1 MTITTSRR
9 AALAAGIA
17 TLAAPRLGWTQGS
30 LAGRTITLVVPS
42 PAGGGT
48 DFSARL
54 VADSFGRALGA
65 TMVVENRPGGND
77 VVGLQSVLRA
87 TPDGTTLLCGYCA
100 TMTARP
106 AIGGIGDIVPTR
118 DYQAVGQ
125 ITDTPQLFVTHP
137 TVPANTLQEFIALAK
152 QKPGEMNYASAGN
165 GSMHHMGT
173 EYLKHRAGIDLVHVP
188 YRGTGETIRD
198 LIAGRIQF
206 YMNSPPPLTPLVR
219 DGKLR
224 ALCVSSNERHPGM
237 PDIPSAAEQ
246 GMPDLNL
253 NVWFSVFAP
262 RGVPAPMVAMMSE
275 KLREVLA
282 DQALRDRAFQAGALV
297 APSTAE
303 ALADRVA
310 RETENWRRIA
320 QQANITAG

>member
-1 MTITTSRR
+1 MTITAPRR
-9 AALAAGIA
+9 ALLGAGLA
-17 TLAAPRLGWTQGS
+17 TLAAPGLLRAQGS
-30 LAGRTITLVVPS
+30 LAGKTITLVVPS

-54 VADSFGRALGA
+54 VADSLGRALGA

-87 TPDGTTLLCGYCA
+87 PADGTTLLCGYCA

-118 DYQAVGQ
+118 DFQAIGQ

-152 QKPGEMNYASAGN
+152 QRPGEMNYASAGN

-173 EYLKHRAGIDLVHVP
+173 EYLKHRAGMDLLHVP

-224 ALCVSSNERHPGM
+224 ALCVSSNERHPGL
-237 PDIPSAAEQ
+237 PDVPSAAEQ

-253 NVWFSVFAP
+253 NVWFAAFAP
-262 RGVPAPMVAMMSE
+262 RGVPAPIVAMLSE

-282 DQALRDRAFQAGALV
+282 DQAIRDRAFTAGALV
-297 APSTAE
+297 APSTGQQ
-303 ALADRVA
+303 LADRVA
-310 RETENWRRIA
+310 RETENWRQIA
-320 QQANITAG
+320 RTANITAG